1 MSAWKI
7 VESPEGV
14 TFDVRVI
21 PRARRNAVDGVQ
33 GDALKVRLAAAPVDG
48 AANEAL
54 IAFVAGQ
61 LGVRKS
67 AVSIHSGAKSRH
79 KTVYVEGIDRARVE
93 QLLKR

>member
-7 VESPEGV
+7 AESPRGV

-21 PRARRNAVDGVQ
+21 PRARRDALDGVQ
-33 GDALKVRLAAAPVDG
+33 GDALKVRLAAPPVEG

-54 IAFVAGQ
+54 IAFLAEQ

-67 AVSIHSGAKSRH
+67 AVSIRSGAKSRN
-79 KTVYVEGIDRARVE
+79 KTVYVEGVDRAQVE
-93 QLLKR
+93 QLLV